1 VAHQQAGVPRTDT
14 AHASARHARR
24 RLFFCVGLPVFIG
37 GLVGIAAQVVA
48 TATVSRPG
56 AAALAVAVGIAAALS
71 VRLVLMLNDRAR
83 LGAELAEREQ
93 HFRSLVQASSDLI
106 TVCDEVGII
115 TYCSPAVTSVFGY
128 DPDDM
133 LGRRITDM
141 VHLEDVRDVH
151 RRIGS
156 LLSGESDGAIR
167 FECRVRDGRGTW
179 VETESTVTD
188 HRSNASVRGLVLNT
202 RDISDRAELEGRL
215 THLVHHDPLTDLP
228 NRSLFRD
235 RVRHLLEG
243 RHGHDQPVTVLVV
256 DLDGFKAVNEA
267 AGHAAGDTLLVQC
280 ARRLRRLVRGGDTLA
295 RLDGD
300 SFAVLLEDEDE
311 RSGALDIAQ
320 RLLDAL
326 NAPYAV
332 AGREHVVG
340 ASVGVAFSGPNT
352 GADELLI
359 DAELALRAAKRAGRN
374 RVEVFVPEMHLEAVR
389 RVELEADIRRALR
402 AGEFSLDYQPVLDLH
417 SGFVVGVEALLR
429 WNHPRRGWVPPVEV
443 IPVAEESGLIV
454 PLGRWILEEACRQVA
469 RWRRAGYELDLAV
482 NLSARQLS
490 APGLVDSVASV
501 LRMAGLP
508 ASALTLEIT
517 ENVLV
522 DTEDRTLSKLVL
534 LRELGA
540 RLAIDDFGTGY
551 SSLSYLQRLPVDV
564 LKIDRSYIAGL
575 GYKPEMK
582 SLTSTIIH
590 LGQELGLT
598 VVAEGIEET
607 EQRDALLDMGCD
619 LGQGFLF
626 AQPLHAEDVIRMLS
640 EHGMMA
646 TPPPQREAQAMAEE
660 HQAQVLRLRA

>member
-1 VAHQQAGVPRTDT
+1 
-14 AHASARHARR
+14 
-24 RLFFCVGLPVFIG
+24 
-37 GLVGIAAQVVA
+37 
-48 TATVSRPG
+48 
-56 AAALAVAVGIAAALS
+56 
-71 VRLVLMLNDRAR
+71 
-83 LGAELAEREQ
+83 
-93 HFRSLVQASSDLI
+93 
-106 TVCDEVGII
+106 
-115 TYCSPAVTSVFGY
+115 
-128 DPDDM
+128 
-133 LGRRITDM
+133 
-141 VHLEDVRDVH
+141 
-151 RRIGS
+151 
-156 LLSGESDGAIR
+156 
-167 FECRVRDGRGTW
+167 
-179 VETESTVTD
+179 
-188 HRSNASVRGLVLNT
+188 
-202 RDISDRAELEGRL
+202 
-215 THLVHHDPLTDLP
+215 
-228 NRSLFRD
+228 
-235 RVRHLLEG
+235 LLEG
-243 RHGHDQPVTVLVV
+243 RHGREHPVTVFVV

-311 RSGALDIAQ
+311 RSGALDVAQ

-374 RVEVFVPEMHLEAVR
+374 RIEVFVPEMHQEAVR

-402 AGEFSLDYQPVLDLH
+402 VGEFSLDYQPVLDLH

-469 RWRRAGYELDLAV
+469 RWRRAGYEIDLAV
-482 NLSARQLS
+482 NISARQLAS
-490 APGLVDSVASV
+490 PGLVDSVATV
-501 LRMAGLP
+501 LRTAGLP

-564 LKIDRSYIAGL
+564 LKIDRSYIAGI
-575 GYKPEMK
+575 GYKPEMA

-607 EQRDALLDMGCD
+607 EQRDALLEMGCD

-626 AQPLHAEDVIRMLS
+626 AEPLHAEDVIRMLS
-640 EHGMMA
+640 EHGLVM
-646 TPPPQREAQAMAEE
+646 TPPPQRAPAEVAE
-660 HQAQVLRLRA
+660 DHEAQVLRLRA